1 MRCSRLGEGRLRG
14 GDHDVLLKRLRGR
27 VAEQTSLDRI
37 IDVLD
42 LLGSIFFLVAAI
54 LAFFVPSPA
63 VPPPPVSGDGPPF
76 SGRLYTDAK

>member
-1 MRCSRLGEGRLRG
+1 M
-14 GDHDVLLKRLRGR
+14 LLKRLRGR

-42 LLGSIFFLVAAI
+42 LLGSIFFLIAAI

-63 VPPPPVSGDGPPF
+63 VPPPPVSGDGLPF
-76 SGRLYTDAK
+76 SEGPHTDAR